1 MTLFASKQT
10 HKVFIC
16 LHLGNMVHCD
26 NCNQPV
32 FGGILVDVMM
42 HIEGQDSDI
51 PQKWC
56 LDCIRGT
63 EEERQGRGQR
73 S

>member
-1 MTLFASKQT
+1 MTLFASKQI
-10 HKVFIC
+10 HKVSTC
-16 LHLGNMVHCD
+16 NHLGYMVHCD

-32 FGGILVDVMM
+32 FGGILVDIMK
-42 HIEGQDSDI
+42 HIEGKGSAI

-63 EEERQGRGQR
+63 
-73 S
+73 